1 MPKEA
6 KLFKKNKSDNTKCQ
20 NLPDLSK
27 LSEIQEKTVEI
38 LPEQFEDKLE
48 EGDLQIDEERAEKKA
63 PANGSQIYK
72 IGDLS
77 FMVIDDKV
85 VYI

>member
-48 EGDLQIDEERAEKKA
+48 EGDLQIDEERAEKKPQPTEVKYTKLA
-63 PANGSQIYK
+63 IYP
-72 IGDLS
+72 S
-77 FMVIDDKV
+77 WS
-85 VYI
+85 